1 VRVNTF
7 EWGAFYK
14 EMGGGV
20 FLQAVK
26 SALRDDYD
34 FILIDS
40 RTGISD
46 TSGICTVHM
55 PDELV
60 VCFTLNRQSI
70 YGAAATASS
79 ADGQRR
85 RADGTQGLRIW
96 PVPMRI
102 ELAEKERLEAA
113 RLMAREIF
121 APFVW
126 HIPSGQ
132 RADYWG
138 SMEVLYFPYYA
149 YEEVLA
155 TVADAPQRTTSLL
168 SSMERLTAHL
178 TASTP
183 EPVSAMPPLSS
194 TARSE
199 LLARYHRA
207 PSLSPAAKRPPR
219 FYISYAKA
227 DNSLPIVRKL
237 ANEITARFGPESVFW
252 DEKVPYGAKWEDVL
266 QEGLF
271 QADNV
276 LVAVGP
282 QWEKSIGSKRELEKA
297 IELNKSVTPV
307 LLSGTS
313 WSDVPPALQQR
324 RGLELGSE
332 TIEED
337 IRSFVRALSGT
348 VSEKLVE
355 PSVPVDPDD
364 PQKGQWG
371 GQSERDGRRLR
382 ATVGEGRDRYAG
394 RAYSDVFS
402 GWFMVQLIVEPTDG
416 HPMEGEVEFHL
427 HPSFNPPIVRVPV
440 QAGRAILEHYSWGA
454 FTVGALADNGRTRLE
469 LDLATLS
476 DAPNVFRAR

>member
-1 VRVNTF
+1 MNVLPVPQANDAAPAQILAIELETRIATQRLHYRSGD
-7 EWGAFYK
+7 EETAAASLHK
-14 EMGGGV
+14 V
-20 FLQAVK
+20 FLKTRDLLSEHLNAPAFRTA
-26 SALRDDYD
+26 AL
-34 FILIDS
+34 FFLNHIL
-40 RTGISD
+40 R
-46 TSGICTVHM
+46 
-55 PDELV
+55 P
-60 VCFTLNRQSI
+60 N
-70 YGAAATASS
+70 TA
-79 ADGQRR
+79 
-85 RADGTQGLRIW
+85 
-96 PVPMRI
+96 
-102 ELAEKERLEAA
+102 
-113 RLMAREIF
+113 
-121 APFVW
+121 
-126 HIPSGQ
+126 
-132 RADYWG
+132 
-138 SMEVLYFPYYA
+138 
-149 YEEVLA
+149 
-155 TVADAPQRTTSLL
+155 QRTTSLL

-194 TARSE
+194 IARSE

-207 PSLSPAAKRPPR
+207 PSLAPVAKRPPR

-266 QEGLF
+266 QEGLL

-324 RGLELGSE
+324 RGLELGPE

-394 RAYSDVFS
+394 RSYSDVFS

-416 HPMEGEVEFHL
+416 HPLEGEVEFHL

-440 QAGRAILEHYSWGA
+440 QDGRAILEHYSWGA
-454 FTVGALADNGRTRLE
+454 FTVGALADNGHTRLE